1 MQLVTSET
9 RSRAPKYDERS
20 QQSTKYHGR
29 DDNERCSRSSHSN
42 PLRRGGHARR
52 ATRRS
57 SVVNLFAHEEPSRD
71 RVSAN
76 LGRSRA
82 VDTDVSFIMTR
93 NERKKSER
101 WIGTCRDGKGM
112 KFPPFTMS
120 AINGRTALHPLQV
133 SRFVARRALW
143 ASARFNRIII
153 GRGWE
158 PTL

>member
-1 MQLVTSET
+1 MKDHNPHNIAVTTDRRRRYMLILLGNAGT
-9 RSRAPKYDERS
+9 RD
-20 QQSTKYHGR
+20 GR
-29 DDNERCSRSSHSN
+29 LE
-42 PLRRGGHARR
+42 GG
-52 ATRRS
+52 
-57 SVVNLFAHEEPSRD
+57 VVNLFAHEEPSRD

-76 LGRSRA
+76 LNRSRA

-93 NERKKSER
+93 NERKKTER